1 MWGDPWGGWAFGSR
15 YLIPT
20 YALLAIGVAHALS
33 RWRHSLMA
41 LLVFVPLFIFSL
53 WVNTLGA
60 VTSLA
65 NPPEVQVLSLEKQS
79 GHEQKYTFMRNW
91 EFLNGKYEP
100 VIGSKAFIYQV
111 WGKKVMTA
119 RAYHGAVFGLG
130 LVALFLVLLTEFF
143 SWRKISDRIKLRRV

>member
-20 YALLAIGVAHALS
+20 YALLAFGLAFALS
-33 RWRHSLMA
+33 RWRYRLVI
-41 LLVFVPLFIFSL
+41 LLLFVPLFTFSL

-100 VIGSKAFIYQV
+100 MMWAKEKMS
-111 WGKKVMTA
+111 A
-119 RAYHGAVFGLG
+119 RAYHGIVFAFGLAAMI
-130 LVALFLVLLTEFF
+130 LVIVAEFF
-143 SWRKISDRIKLRRV
+143 PWRKAGNWIKSSRV